1 MVQENRE
8 DAFQDIKR
16 IGKLSRDGVFIYN
29 ISDKRFLYLNS
40 AIVKILEINKK
51 LLTDDPDLLLH
62 FIPEEDKDYIRMQYT
77 ELLEKESLQ
86 DVQIRIRQ
94 NKTTKALS
102 CNCFLCADGS
112 VMIGFV
118 KDISKP
124 KEHEEYLINYGARKD
139 TILDMVAQNLSAP
152 LNLSVFTIDL
162 IEKAVKEKKYYKLEA
177 HLSLMRE
184 ITSESIRI
192 IDNFLQQEHLE
203 SPKIHTKTNR
213 FDAIGKL
220 VIILERLK
228 EAHPDKQ
235 FRLKT
240 EEKHMFINADELK
253 FFQIAHNVLSNSVK
267 FTRKNGVI
275 ETTVKAYAKKIEIT
289 IKDDG
294 IGIPDELKPFVF
306 EKKSR
311 AGRPGL
317 NGEISNGIGL
327 YIVKK
332 LTTMLGG
339 TVTFE
344 SKENKGTKFVLE
356 FPRQ

>member
-1 MVQENRE
+1 MV
-8 DAFQDIKR
+8 
-16 IGKLSRDGVFIYN
+16 
-29 ISDKRFLYLNS
+29 
-40 AIVKILEINKK
+40 
-51 LLTDDPDLLLH
+51 
-62 FIPEEDKDYIRMQYT
+62 
-77 ELLEKESLQ
+77 
-86 DVQIRIRQ
+86 
-94 NKTTKALS
+94 
-102 CNCFLCADGS
+102 
-112 VMIGFV
+112 GFV

-139 TILDMVAQNLSAP
+139 TLLDMVSQNLSTP
-152 LNLSVFTIDL
+152 LNLSIFTIDL
-162 IEKAVKEKKYYKLEA
+162 IEKAVREKKYHKLDA

-184 ITSESIRI
+184 TTSESIQM
-192 IDNFLQQEHLE
+192 IDKFLQQEHLE
-203 SPKIHTKTNR
+203 SPKIHAKTNR
-213 FDAIGKL
+213 FDVIGKL
-220 VIILERLK
+220 VIILEKLK

-267 FTRKNGVI
+267 FTKKNGVI
-275 ETTVKAYAKKIEIT
+275 ETTVKGYAKKIDIT

-294 IGIPDELKPFVF
+294 IGIPEELKPFVF
-306 EKKSR
+306 EKQSR
-311 AGRPGL
+311 ASRPGL

-356 FPRQ
+356 FPRP